1 MDFLYLIQFC
11 VCKFWLACT
20 PLQQYL
26 LVYYFILV
34 IPSLPPPPTLCLPN
48 PPSSLFFLLFFTKL
62 AVIWNP
68 CVCGTC
74 EDHTVQLS
82 VGYSLYNWLLP
93 LTSLLWWT
101 IHWSLL
107 PFVFSKERF
116 EKKSGHFDSKYSLLG
131 NATPF
136 TKKELITDEKR
147 KIIIN
152 QPWGSNS

>member
-68 CVCGTC
+68 FVCGSC

-93 LTSLLWWT
+93 LTSSHFYHLFSLKKDLKRRPVTLIPNIVSRGMQLHLLKKN
-101 IHWSLL
+101 WSQM
-107 PFVFSKERF
+107 KR
-116 EKKSGHFDSKYSLLG
+116 EKS
-131 NATPF
+131 
-136 TKKELITDEKR
+136 
-147 KIIIN
+147 
-152 QPWGSNS
+152 